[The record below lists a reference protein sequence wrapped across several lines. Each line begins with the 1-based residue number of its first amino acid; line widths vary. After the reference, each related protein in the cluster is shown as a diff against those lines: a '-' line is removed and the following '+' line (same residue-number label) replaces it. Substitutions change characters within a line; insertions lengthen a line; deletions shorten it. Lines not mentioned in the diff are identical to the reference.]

1 MGKILNLEQLST
13 KSVRSVKIAGT
24 EYPIPEMTVDLFIET
39 TKAAEDMKEASFSDQ
54 LELTIKLILASIPG
68 VTRDM
73 LLTLNLDQ
81 LQALAAFIRGAD
93 PEKLIAAYADAVDA
107 DAAPAAESAESGAS
121 STESGEAGK

>member
-121 STESGEAGK
+121 STEGGEAGK